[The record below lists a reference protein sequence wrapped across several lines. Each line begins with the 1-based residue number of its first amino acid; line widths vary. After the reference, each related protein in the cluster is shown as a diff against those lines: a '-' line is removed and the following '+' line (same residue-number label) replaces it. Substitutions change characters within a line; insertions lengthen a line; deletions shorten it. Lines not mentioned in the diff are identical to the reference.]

1 MNKRNSRRSTQHK
14 KKAQPNIPLPIIE
27 QKPKQS
33 ASSSLSFSKLPVR
46 IHSIFSRNV
55 IGKAFVKSLLYGA
68 RTEKL
73 LLVGFLSFL
82 LMFAISFVSYSAYGE
97 YLEIK
102 NKTVEKQKIQS
113 DIVFW
118 EEQIKK
124 YPGFRDGYMQLALL
138 YYQLGNKE
146 EAKRNLEHALAID
159 PNFEKGR
166 ELEVV
171 LNR

>member
-1 MNKRNSRRSTQHK
+1 MSTRHSKRSRQHK
-14 KKAQPNIPLPIIE
+14 KHAQPQIPLPIIE
-27 QKPKQS
+27 QKPKQITTS
-33 ASSSLSFSKLPVR
+33 VFSFSKLHTR
-46 IHSIFSRNV
+46 IHSVLSRNV

-82 LMFAISFVSYSAYGE
+82 LMFAISFASYSAYGE
-97 YLEIK
+97 YTTLK
-102 NKTVEKQKIQS
+102 NKTLEKQKIQQ

-138 YYQLGNKE
+138 YYQLGNKM
-146 EAKRNLEHALAID
+146 EAKRNLEHAFVID

-166 ELEVV
+166 ELEVE
-171 LNR
+171 LKK